1 MTTYTN
7 LGIKKITTGDEA
19 GTWGES
25 TNTNFDY
32 FDTAIVG
39 YVPVT
44 LASAGSS
51 GSPNTLNVAEFA
63 VSDGRNR
70 IVEFVDAADLGGTV
84 YVQITPDDFQGYYFI
99 RNGLSGGRS
108 ILLFQGTYNAA
119 REYEIVN
126 GNDVVVRCSGEGAT
140 SYIYNVLENVQ
151 VGTASATTLYATTV
165 ATTNIAVTNIDASDG
180 TPSATIDD
188 STGLMT
194 VSAGVEA
201 SKFHTT
207 GEMNTLYGF
216 RDNREYSVSAIPLPN
231 AYSFYTTGATLY
243 SGASISNQYGYFV
256 YNLTQATN
264 NYGFYSDIT
273 ASGTSRYQFYA
284 AGTAPNYF
292 GGNTIISV
300 TDNTNAALRVTQT
313 GTGNAL
319 LVEDS
324 ASTDST
330 PFIVTADGR
339 VGMGVPNASYFP
351 GNIGL
356 YITANDGNY
365 RVLFQRMSNDSSG
378 PQFFFRKG
386 RGTVEVRTG
395 VQSGDRLGTI
405 SYSGH
410 VDASNNYEAASI
422 FAEVDGTPGIN
433 DMPGR
438 LVFSTTADG
447 ASSPTERMRIDSAG
461 TVTITTADING
472 GTIDATQIG
481 NTSAT
486 SAKFNFNSS
495 SVVAV
500 QVSGTDTGPT
510 GANYRITFED
520 IVTLSSNVSGAGS
533 THVSYNAN
541 PLTAASSALDAYY
554 AYLTYGIQKGA
565 GATVAN
571 QYGFIV
577 AGSFAGAT
585 TNYAFYTNVSASGTS
600 RYGFYAAGSAP
611 NYFGGSTVIS
621 VTDNTNAALRVTQLG
636 TGNSLEIEDST
647 NPDATPFV
655 VDANG
660 RTIVGY
666 TASVD
671 TKVIT
676 TAVTPPFQV
685 LGNQGLYSWTN
696 NATFSSAI
704 VFNKSKSGTNGTLS
718 AVTSGD
724 NLGIIQFNGAD
735 NDATPTFNS
744 GAFISAQ
751 VAGTVATTSIPA
763 RLNFSTTAISATSST
778 LRMSIGSEG
787 FVGIGA
793 TPSSAA
799 QLLDLRGTNNGLT
812 SDAPVNILRFTDT
825 DTTSAANQ
833 PIGKIEFYNS
843 DATNA
848 AVGAYILSSS
858 AGVDGGGTIRF
869 GAAANAA
876 AVAEICRV
884 TDTGFTVTKDTAG
897 LGYGTGTGGAVTQAT
912 SRTTGVTLNKTN
924 GAITLVSAAGTA
936 TWQSFTV
943 TNSTVAAT
951 DVVILSQKS
960 GTDLYMLEV
969 TAVAAGSFRISFA
982 TTGGTTTEQ
991 PVVNFAV
998 IKAVAA

>member
-70 IVEFVDAADLGGTV
+70 IVEFTDAADLGGTV

-119 REYEIVN
+119 RDYEIVN

-140 SYIYNVLENVQ
+140 SYIYNVLEALQVDYLSISSLTASTALALDANKDVVSVTNTGSGNNVLATSPTITTPTITGGTINNT
-151 VGTASATTLYATTV
+151 VIGGTTAAAGNFTTVDTNNLEVNYVKARDGTASFSVADVSGSILATASITATDFIT
-165 ATTNIAVTNIDASDG
+165 SG
-180 TPSATIDD
+180 
-188 STGLMT
+188 STGFGSVGGYSEGRDWST
-194 VSAGVEA
+194 A
-201 SKFHTT
+201 S
-207 GEMNTLYGF
+207 TLS
-216 RDNREYSVSAIPLPN
+216 NS
-231 AYSFYTTGATLY
+231 YSFSTNGIILNA
-243 SGASISNQYGYFV
+243 GSITNQYGFFV
-256 YNLTQATN
+256 GDSFTQATN
-264 NYGFYSDIT
+264 NYGFYSNLA
-273 ASGTSRYQFYA
+273 ASGTSRYGFYA

-292 GGNTIISV
+292 GGSTVISV

-395 VQSGDRLGTI
+395 VQSGDRLGTL

-565 GATVAN
+565 GATVDN

-636 TGNSLEIEDST
+636 TGNALEIEDTT
-647 NPDATPFV
+647 NPDSSPFV

-660 RTIVGY
+660 VLIKGRSTTV
-666 TASVD
+666 S
-671 TKVIT
+671 TKVLA
-676 TAVTPPFQV
+676 TAGTLDVQV
-685 LGNQGLYSWTN
+685 HGTGAATSSMGLFNYAN
-696 NATFSSAI
+696 NATFPSFL
-704 VFNKSKSGTNGTLS
+704 VFNKSKSGTSGTLS
-718 AVTSGD
+718 AVTDGD
-724 NLGIIQFNGAD
+724 NLGLIQFNGAD
-735 NDATPTFNS
+735 SDATSTFNP
-744 GAFISAQ
+744 GAYISAQ
-751 VAGTVATTSIPA
+751 VAGAVAASSIPA
-763 RLNFSTTAISATSST
+763 RLNFSTTA
-778 LRMSIGSEG
+778 
-787 FVGIGA
+787 VGA
-793 TPSSAA
+793 TTPVTTVQIAS
-799 QLLDLRGTNNGLT
+799 TGLT
-812 SDAPVNILRFTDT
+812 VIRDA
-825 DTTSAANQ
+825 
-833 PIGKIEFYNS
+833 
-843 DATNA
+843 
-848 AVGAYILSSS
+848 
-858 AGVDGGGTIRF
+858 
-869 GAAANAA
+869 
-876 AVAEICRV
+876 
-884 TDTGFTVTKDTAG
+884 AG
-897 LGYGTGTGGAVTQAT
+897 LGYGTGSGGAVTQAT

-991 PVVNFAV
+991 PVFNFAV